1 MREIDGVLV
10 LQGMEYREGEIAREV
25 ARAPIFVADFD
36 FREHEIT
43 KKIINQKTLNIMITN
58 LNLMEGQEDLRIVEH
73 LDMQKLPESVQ
84 QMLSLASTPE
94 EQDILLMAT
103 LAAAS
108 ACVPNLYFTYGPTG
122 KKYYANLQC
131 FILAAA
137 ASGKGIANQALEMVR
152 VIDEQY
158 PMLIAGDSTLP
169 AWYKALEEQG
179 GCGYMHE
186 SEGSVITDIWK
197 SGAANYNTALRKA
210 AEHEPISRNRVK
222 GASEIK
228 DPRLSMLL
236 TGTFGQY
243 KALVPSVENG
253 YFSRLLTVVIK
264 GTNGFDKRY
273 VCSKGGQS
281 AIPKIV
287 GQRLLRV
294 YEQLTQSQEREWS
307 LTKSQKERLGE
318 HLETEYGTLIG
329 LLGDNFHSAV
339 IRVAVQIERIA
350 MILSA
355 LRIQSTEY
363 RTQTELNSDEMD
375 EESRIISGKTDE
387 AKSGD
392 KNIAE
397 RRNILVCRDED
408 YETAEMIGNKM
419 LMHMAAAYR
428 MIDGDAQE
436 CVPEIKPID
445 QRKVVFEQLKTEY
458 NHGDLAEEAKR
469 QGISKRTVE
478 RWNLIWIEN
487 GLVEKTNHGQYR
499 KVA

>member
-1 MREIDGVLV
+1 
-10 LQGMEYREGEIAREV
+10 
-25 ARAPIFVADFD
+25 
-36 FREHEIT
+36 
-43 KKIINQKTLNIMITN
+43 MIKD
-58 LNLMEGQEDLRIVEH
+58 LNLTEGQEDLRIVEH
-73 LDMQKLPESVQ
+73 LDVQKLPESVQ
-84 QMLSLASTPE
+84 EMLSLAATPE
-94 EQDILLMAT
+94 EQDIILMAT

-108 ACVPNLYFTYGPTG
+108 ACVPNLYFHYGPTG

-158 PMLIAGDSTLP
+158 PMLIAGDSTLA

-186 SEGSVITDIWK
+186 SEGSVITDIWRNA
-197 SGAANYNTALRKA
+197 AANYNTALRKA
-210 AEHEPISRNRVK
+210 AEHEAISRNRVK
-222 GASEIK
+222 GASEIRN
-228 DPRLSMLL
+228 PRLSMLL

-253 YFSRLLTVVIK
+253 YFSRLLTVVIR
-264 GTNGFDKRY
+264 GTNPFDKRY
-273 VCSKGGQS
+273 VSSKGGQS
-281 AIPKIV
+281 AVPKIV
-287 GQRLLRV
+287 GQRLLRT
-294 YEQLTQSQEREWS
+294 YERLMEGGEQEWS
-307 LTKSQKERLGE
+307 LTEAQKERLGE

-339 IRVAVQIERIA
+339 VRMAVQIERIA
-350 MILSA
+350 MVLSA
-355 LRIQSTEY
+355 MRGGENPHTMRGNEHTEGRIPSGI
-363 RTQTELNSDEMD
+363 M
-375 EESRIISGKTDE
+375 EEERKRGAANEDGMSGYYPNAKNEII
-387 AKSGD
+387 
-392 KNIAE
+392 
-397 RRNILVCRDED
+397 LCRDED
-408 YETAEMIGNKM
+408 YEAAEMIGNR
-419 LMHMAAAYR
+419 LLLHMAAAYR

-445 QRKVVFEQLKTEY
+445 QRKVVYEQLKAEY

-469 QGISKRTVE
+469 QGISKRTIE
-478 RWNLIWIEN
+478 RWNQSWIEN

>member
-1 MREIDGVLV
+1 MKEFQKL
-10 LQGMEYREGEIAREV
+10 
-25 ARAPIFVADFD
+25 
-36 FREHEIT
+36 
-43 KKIINQKTLNIMITN
+43 NQ
-58 LNLMEGQEDLRIVEH
+58 EEQEDLRIVEH
-73 LDMQKLPESVQ
+73 LDMQKLPESIQ

-94 EQDILLMAT
+94 EQDIILMAT

-197 SGAANYNTALRKA
+197 SSAANYNTALRKA
-210 AEHEPISRNRVK
+210 AEHEAISRNRCK

-228 DPRLSMLL
+228 CPKLSMLL

-253 YFSRLLTVVIK
+253 YFSRLLTVVIR
-264 GTNGFDKRY
+264 GTNPFDKRY
-273 VCSKGGQS
+273 VNSKGGQS
-281 AIPKIV
+281 AVPKIV
-287 GQRLLRV
+287 GNRLLRT
-294 YEQLTQSQEREWS
+294 YENLMNASEREWS
-307 LTKSQKERLGE
+307 LTDAQKERLGE
-318 HLETEYGTLIG
+318 HLKTEYGTLIG

-339 IRVAVQIERIA
+339 IRMAVQIERIA
-350 MILSA
+350 MILTAMRMTSS
-355 LRIQSTEY
+355 LTP
-363 RTQTELNSDEMD
+363 D
-375 EESRIISGKTDE
+375 
-387 AKSGD
+387 
-392 KNIAE
+392 NIRME
-397 RRNILVCRDED
+397 CYDDD
-408 YETAEMIGNKM
+408 YSTAEIIGNR
-419 LMHMAAAYR
+419 LLLHMAAAYR
-428 MIDGDAQE
+428 LIDGDAQDI
-436 CVPEIKPID
+436 VPDIKPLD
-445 QRKVVFEQLKTEY
+445 QRTILLAALPEEY
-458 NHGDLAEEAKR
+458 ESKKLYSEAQS
-469 QGISKRTVE
+469 QGVCVRTAT
-478 RWNLIWIEN
+478 RWNDYWQQQ
-487 GLVEKTNHGQYR
+487 GLVQKIRHGCYK

>member
-1 MREIDGVLV
+1 
-10 LQGMEYREGEIAREV
+10 
-25 ARAPIFVADFD
+25 
-36 FREHEIT
+36 
-43 KKIINQKTLNIMITN
+43 
-58 LNLMEGQEDLRIVEH
+58 MEGQENLRIVEH

-94 EQDILLMAT
+94 EQDIILMAT

-108 ACVPNLYFTYGPTG
+108 ACVPKMYFTYGPTG

-137 ASGKGIANQALEMVR
+137 ASGKGIANQVLEMVR

-158 PMLIAGDSTLP
+158 PMLIAGDSTL
-169 AWYKALEEQG
+169 AAFYKALEEQG

-197 SGAANYNTALRKA
+197 NAAANYNTALRKA

-228 DPRLSMLL
+228 NPRLSMLL

-253 YFSRLLTVVIK
+253 YFSRLLTVVIR
-264 GTNGFDKRY
+264 GTNPFDKRY
-273 VCSKGGQS
+273 VSSKGGQS
-281 AIPKIV
+281 AVPKIV
-287 GQRLLRV
+287 GQRLLRT
-294 YEQLTQSQEREWS
+294 YESLLCGGEREWS
-307 LTKSQKERLGE
+307 LTEAQKERLGE
-318 HLETEYGTLIG
+318 HLETEYGTLIS
-329 LLGDNFHSAV
+329 LLGNNFHSAV
-339 IRVAVQIERIA
+339 VRMAVQIERIA
-350 MILSA
+350 MVLTA
-355 LRIQSTEY
+355 MRGGENNRPCMVDTLY
-363 RTQTELNSDEMD
+363 CSDQ
-375 EESRIISGKTDE
+375 
-387 AKSGD
+387 
-392 KNIAE
+392 
-397 RRNILVCRDED
+397 D
-408 YETAEMIGNKM
+408 YETAEIIGNKM

-445 QRKVVFEQLKTEY
+445 QRKVVFEQLKAEY
-458 NHGDLAEEAKR
+458 ALGELIQEAKSQGVSRSSAIRWNNEWIEKGMITKENHG
-469 QGISKRTVE
+469 
-478 RWNLIWIEN
+478 N
-487 GLVEKTNHGQYR
+487 YR

>member
-1 MREIDGVLV
+1 
-10 LQGMEYREGEIAREV
+10 
-25 ARAPIFVADFD
+25 
-36 FREHEIT
+36 
-43 KKIINQKTLNIMITN
+43 MIKD
-58 LNLMEGQEDLRIVEH
+58 LNLREGQEDLRIVEH
-73 LDMQKLPESVQ
+73 LDMHKLPESVQ
-84 QMLSLASTPE
+84 QMISLASTPE
-94 EQDILLMAT
+94 EQDIILMAT

-169 AWYKALEEQG
+169 AFYKALEEQG

-197 SGAANYNTALRKA
+197 SSAANYNTALRKA

-228 DPRLSMLL
+228 NPRLSMLL

-253 YFSRLLTVVIK
+253 YFSRLLTVVIR
-264 GTNGFDKRY
+264 GTNPFDKRY
-273 VCSKGGQS
+273 VSSKGGQS
-281 AIPKIV
+281 VIPKQV
-287 GQRLLRV
+287 GLRLLRT
-294 YEQLTQSQEREWS
+294 YEQLMNAGEREWS
-307 LTKSQKERLGE
+307 LTDAQKERLGE

-339 IRVAVQIERIA
+339 IRMAVQIERMA
-350 MILSA
+350 MILTA
-355 LRIQSTEY
+355 MRIQNTEY
-363 RTQTELNSDEMD
+363 RIQTESDSELMN
-375 EESRIISGKTDE
+375 EK
-387 AKSGD
+387 
-392 KNIAE
+392 
-397 RRNILVCRDED
+397 ILCTDED

-419 LMHMAAAYR
+419 LLHMAAAYR
-428 MIDGDAQE
+428 MIDGDAQDV
-436 CVPEIKPID
+436 VPEIKPLN
-445 QRKVVFEQLKTEY
+445 QRKVLFEQLKPEY
-458 NHGDLAEEAKR
+458 KLQELITEAKS
-469 QGISKRTVE
+469 QGISRATVI
-478 RWNLIWIEN
+478 RWNDAWQEQGMVSKIEY
-487 GLVEKTNHGQYR
+487 GHYR
-499 KVA
+499 KAC

>member
-1 MREIDGVLV
+1 ML
-10 LQGMEYREGEIAREV
+10 
-25 ARAPIFVADFD
+25 
-36 FREHEIT
+36 
-43 KKIINQKTLNIMITN
+43 KN
-58 LNLMEGQEDLRIVEH
+58 LNWMEGQEDLRIVEH
-73 LDMQKLPESVQ
+73 LDSSSLPESVQ
-84 QMLSLASTPE
+84 QMISLASTPE
-94 EQDILLMAT
+94 EQDIILMAT

-169 AWYKALEEQG
+169 AFYKALEEQRG
-179 GCGYMHE
+179 VGYMHE

-197 SGAANYNTALRKA
+197 NSAANYNTALRKA
-210 AEHEPISRNRVK
+210 AEHEPISRNRVN

-228 DPRLSMLL
+228 NPRLSMLL

-253 YFSRLLTVVIK
+253 YFSRLLTVVIR
-264 GTNGFDKRY
+264 GTNPFDKRY
-273 VCSKGGQS
+273 VSSKGGQS

-287 GQRLLRV
+287 GQRMLRT
-294 YEQLTQSQEREWS
+294 YENLMNAGEREWS
-307 LTKSQKERLGE
+307 LTEAQKERLGE

-339 IRVAVQIERIA
+339 VRMAVQIERMA

-355 LRIQSTEY
+355 LRAGE
-363 RTQTELNSDEMD
+363 ELSVFSDQYSDELKPESDSGLTD

-397 RRNILVCRDED
+397 MHDVLFCSDED
-408 YETAEMIGNKM
+408 YEAAEMIGNKM
-419 LMHMAAAYR
+419 LLHMASAYR
-428 MIDGDAQE
+428 MIDGDAQDV
-436 CVPEIKPID
+436 VPEIKPLD
-445 QRKVVFEQLKTEY
+445 RRKVLFEQLKPEY
-458 NHGDLAEEAKR
+458 KLQELITEAKS
-469 QGISKRTVE
+469 QGISRATVI
-478 RWNLIWIEN
+478 RWNDAWQEQGMVSKIEY
-487 GLVEKTNHGQYR
+487 GHYR
-499 KVA
+499 KAC

>member
-1 MREIDGVLV
+1 
-10 LQGMEYREGEIAREV
+10 
-25 ARAPIFVADFD
+25 
-36 FREHEIT
+36 
-43 KKIINQKTLNIMITN
+43 MIKD

-73 LDMQKLPESVQ
+73 LDMHKLPESVQ
-84 QMLSLASTPE
+84 QMISLASTPE
-94 EQDILLMAT
+94 EQDIILMAT

-158 PMLIAGDSTLP
+158 PMLIAGDSTL
-169 AWYKALEEQG
+169 AAFYKALEEQG

-197 SGAANYNTALRKA
+197 ISAANYNTALRKA

-228 DPRLSMLL
+228 NPRLSMLL

-253 YFSRLLTVVIK
+253 YFSRLLTVVIR
-264 GTNGFDKRY
+264 GTNPFDKRY
-273 VCSKGGQS
+273 VSSKGGQS
-281 AIPKIV
+281 ATPKIV
-287 GQRLLRV
+287 GQRLLRT
-294 YEQLTQSQEREWS
+294 YEALMNAGEREWS
-307 LTKSQKERLGE
+307 LTDAQKERLGE

-339 IRVAVQIERIA
+339 VRMAVQIERMA
-350 MILSA
+350 MILTA
-355 LRIQSTEY
+355 MR
-363 RTQTELNSDEMD
+363 
-375 EESRIISGKTDE
+375 EESGESDSPEKEESNRILSGTMDKTFYCSDQ
-387 AKSGD
+387 
-392 KNIAE
+392 
-397 RRNILVCRDED
+397 D

-419 LMHMAAAYR
+419 LLHMAAAYR
-428 MIDGDAQE
+428 MIDGDAQDV
-436 CVPEIKPID
+436 VPEIKPLD
-445 QRKVVFEQLKTEY
+445 QRKVLFDQLKPEY
-458 NHGDLAEEAKR
+458 KLQELITEAKS
-469 QGISKRTVE
+469 QGISRATVI
-478 RWNLIWIEN
+478 RWNDAWQEQGMVSKIEY
-487 GLVEKTNHGQYR
+487 GHYR
-499 KVA
+499 KAC

>member
-1 MREIDGVLV
+1 
-10 LQGMEYREGEIAREV
+10 
-25 ARAPIFVADFD
+25 
-36 FREHEIT
+36 
-43 KKIINQKTLNIMITN
+43 MIKD

-73 LDMQKLPESVQ
+73 LDMHKLPESVQ
-84 QMLSLASTPE
+84 QMISLASTPE
-94 EQDILLMAT
+94 EQDIILMAT

-169 AWYKALEEQG
+169 AFYKALEEQG

-197 SGAANYNTALRKA
+197 SSAANYNTALRKA

-228 DPRLSMLL
+228 NPRLSMLL

-253 YFSRLLTVVIK
+253 YFSRLLTVVIR
-264 GTNGFDKRY
+264 GTNPFDKRY
-273 VCSKGGQS
+273 VSSKGGQS
-281 AIPKIV
+281 VIPKQV
-287 GQRLLRV
+287 GLRLLRT
-294 YEQLTQSQEREWS
+294 YEQLMNAGEREWS
-307 LTKSQKERLGE
+307 LTDAQKERLGE

-339 IRVAVQIERIA
+339 IRMAVQIERMA
-350 MILSA
+350 MILTA
-355 LRIQSTEY
+355 MRIQNTEY
-363 RTQTELNSDEMD
+363 RIQTESDSELMN
-375 EESRIISGKTDE
+375 EK
-387 AKSGD
+387 
-392 KNIAE
+392 
-397 RRNILVCRDED
+397 ILCTDED

-419 LMHMAAAYR
+419 LLHMAAAYR
-428 MIDGDAQE
+428 MIDGDAQDV
-436 CVPEIKPID
+436 VPEIKPLD
-445 QRKVVFEQLKTEY
+445 QRKVLFEQLKPEY
-458 NHGDLAEEAKR
+458 KLQELITEAKS
-469 QGISKRTVE
+469 QGISRATVI
-478 RWNLIWIEN
+478 RWNDAWQEQGMVSKIEY
-487 GLVEKTNHGQYR
+487 GHYR
-499 KVA
+499 KAC